1 MSYTKQL
8 ERVLVSDTLRETFK
22 MQLENS
28 NLVFER
34 KLAFDDEGEPEYLMF
49 NHRDKIVYNLE
60 IDYYAARA
68 NFLNNG

>member
-8 ERVLVSDTLRETFK
+8 ERVLVSDTLREAFE
-22 MQLENS
+22 MQLENN

-49 NHRDKIVYNLE
+49 NHRDKVVYSLE